1 MKELQLLLESKLMI
15 RRLKSDV
22 ISQLPPKVRCVWH
35 PTRIN
40 CLLLNKYPN
49 FRLFVLL
56 RQMVI
61 LNPEVINSKS
71 SEMKQCAKK
80 LEEANLTGME
90 RRGAL
95 LSYYCATG
103 KSKLKAV
110 QWVTFWCSQTVP
122 NSLHNSWIFVCVCV
136 CVCMWE
142 KGMMWKKC
150 LWWEILDLLVKVKLF
165 LTNLVMCVQGCLL
178 TEFTVFMYIHM
189 FISLFYTSCHILYVC
204 VCGGGICC
212 IHIDTS
218 TCHTL

>member
-1 MKELQLLLESKLMI
+1 LEFGIRYCAGVKNTFGWDFKGSSNMKELQLLLESKLMI

-22 ISQLPPKVRCVWH
+22 ISQLPPKVRCVRH
-35 PTRIN
+35 PAHVN

-49 FRLFVLL
+49 FKLFVLL

-71 SEMKQCAKK
+71 TEMKQCAKK

-110 QWVTFWCSQTVP
+110 Q
-122 NSLHNSWIFVCVCV
+122 
-136 CVCMWE
+136 
-142 KGMMWKKC
+142 
-150 LWWEILDLLVKVKLF
+150 
-165 LTNLVMCVQGCLL
+165 
-178 TEFTVFMYIHM
+178 
-189 FISLFYTSCHILYVC
+189 
-204 VCGGGICC
+204 
-212 IHIDTS
+212 
-218 TCHTL
+218 